1 MSRGRW
7 RLLASASAIL
17 PTLEGEAHGEVVLVS
32 AGVGTLRVTAAG
44 VGEVDDDL
52 DVYAAAR
59 GIGLAAEKKSP
70 RMNGGEVP

>member
-17 PTLEGEAHGEVVLVS
+17 PALEGEAHGEVVLVG
-32 AGVGTLRVTAAG
+32 AGVGKLRVTAAG

-52 DVYAAAR
+52 DVLLMLL
-59 GIGLAAEKKSP
+59 LAA
-70 RMNGGEVP
+70 